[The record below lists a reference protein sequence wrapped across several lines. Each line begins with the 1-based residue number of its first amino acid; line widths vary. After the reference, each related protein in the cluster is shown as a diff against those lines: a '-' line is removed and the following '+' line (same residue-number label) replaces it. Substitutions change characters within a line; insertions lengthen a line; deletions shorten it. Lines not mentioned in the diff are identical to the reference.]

1 MRDVS
6 AIVNACNPRG
16 KDLSKGPFF
25 RAKFSKNS
33 IDFFLVSEKKRGVE
47 RFVFDMLSEWLL
59 PGKRLDVSLFES
71 IRFKKG
77 KEFVAIKL
85 SLEGLSS
92 LDLQS
97 IRYQMPFLSQEIKF
111 GVASYYQGM
120 QILELKGARFEEI
133 AICAQFQLKALIH
146 RFPSKFDYDIYPLM
160 RQIALALPEKKELS
174 QKVLIRILLM
184 FYSLRKKAKEFGD
197 SGGRFVE
204 SCLSL
209 FKIKK
214 NFEVRKVVGIAL
226 SISIKA
232 GKEAFEKK
240 HLAALIGEGFD
251 PSSTFEFVDLE
262 TGMKQFY
269 CQIDAVSLERRE
281 LAELQKSLKAR
292 IAQFIQPLARPIFMP
307 RNEEEVMKSLVTLSR
322 QIRLSNDIPQVMI
335 QFDRQ
340 TEDAAVFR
348 VLMARP
354 LKKSSKTACEILE
367 RAPLDMKIVVER
379 TRKLGMLRRKISKE
393 AIAFTTSVT
402 IYSFLREDGSLDL
415 FRARHAIFEAVQSL
429 FGEIRD
435 FNGAMM
441 GQQMAKLESIKSK
454 IETREH
460 QLELEHF
467 FFSLHPIEFRA
478 LWSDEVI
485 LQFFWDFLKWKK
497 GEMVDL
503 HSYFA
508 SFNTE
513 EEGSTLLDSLKKQ
526 KGGVGSQ
533 ALFVKSSFSNHK
545 VVGCKTICR

>member
-1 MRDVS
+1 MTDVS
-6 AIVNACNPRG
+6 AIIKACNPKG
-16 KDLSKGPFF
+16 KDLSKAPFF
-25 RAKFSKNS
+25 TAKISRKS
-33 IDFFLVSEKKRGVE
+33 IDFFLVCEKKRGVE

-59 PGKRLDVSLFES
+59 PGKRLSVALFES
-71 IRFKKG
+71 ISFKAH
-77 KEFVAIKL
+77 KEFVAIKVSLGNL
-85 SLEGLSS
+85 SALE
-92 LDLQS
+92 LQS
-97 IRYQMPFLSQEIKF
+97 IKYQMPFLSQEIKF
-111 GVASYYQGM
+111 GSASYYQGM

-133 AICAQFQLKALIH
+133 ALSAQFQLKALIH

-184 FYSLRKKAKEFGD
+184 FYSLRKKAKEFGGK
-197 SGGRFVE
+197 SGRFADV
-204 SCLSL
+204 SISL
-209 FKIKK
+209 FKLKK
-214 NFEVRKVVGIAL
+214 NFETRKVVGVAL
-226 SISIKA
+226 SVCIRA

-240 HLAALIGEGFD
+240 HFAALIGESFD
-251 PSSTFEFVDLE
+251 PSSSFEFVDLE

-269 CQIDAVSLERRE
+269 CQIDAASLQRKDLGE
-281 LAELQKSLKAR
+281 LSRSLKAR
-292 IAQFIQPLARPIFMP
+292 IGQFIQPLARPIFMP

-340 TEDAAVFR
+340 TEESAIFR

-354 LKKSSKTACEILE
+354 VKKNSKAGPEILE
-367 RAPLDMKIVVER
+367 KALLDMKIIVER
-379 TRKLGMLRRKISKE
+379 VRKLGMLRRKISKE
-393 AIAFTTSVT
+393 ALVFTTDMP
-402 IYSFLREDGSLDL
+402 IYPFLREDGSLDL
-415 FRARHAIFEAVQSL
+415 FRARHAVFERVQLL
-429 FGEIRD
+429 FGEVRD

-454 IETREH
+454 IEAK
-460 QLELEHF
+460 QLQIELEHF

-485 LQFFWDFLKWKK
+485 LQFFWDFLKWKG

-513 EEGSTLLDSLKKQ
+513 EEGSTLLDTLKKQ
-526 KGGVGSQ
+526 TGGAGSQ
-533 ALFVKSSFSNHK
+533 VLFVKSSFSNHK
-545 VVGCKTICR
+545 VVGYKTICR